1 MIKDLQVAEATIKM
15 VNDALATIDESAC
28 IVRRTS
34 SDTEAKEYCFRV
46 GEVVL
51 HALDKLIEPSTTDT
65 PSYNPSAGLI
75 N

>member
-15 VNDALATIDESAC
+15 TNDALATIDESAR

-34 SDTEAKEYCFRV
+34 SDTEAKEYCFRI

-51 HALDKLIEPSTTDT
+51 YALDKWIEPIYDEH
-65 PSYNPSAGLI
+65 PELQPH
-75 N
+75 

>member
-15 VNDALATIDESAC
+15 TNDALATIDESAR

-34 SDTEAKEYCFRV
+34 SDTEAKEYRFRV

-51 HALDKLIEPSTTDT
+51 YALDKRIEPIYDEH
-65 PSYNPSAGLI
+65 PELQPH
-75 N
+75 